1 MESVVSYSEL
11 LDKFAK
17 KRKSLLLI
25 YKSGH
30 LESECA
36 YHNLEK
42 ALQKME
48 SIPVYSADV
57 NTVLDIHPNYGITN
71 VPSLL
76 IFSKGKLKN
85 AINGCQNNRS
95 IQTLMNQTF
104 PYKKHTSKVRIAKS
118 ITVYSTPTCCWCTS
132 LKTWLQ
138 ENGIEYKDIDIAHDE
153 KAAQSLIERT
163 GHKGVPQIE
172 INDQM
177 VVGFQLPRLKELLNI
192 K

>member
-1 MESVVSYSEL
+1 MEDVFSYSEL
-11 LDKFAK
+11 KNKFAK
-17 KRKSLLLI
+17 KRKSLLLL

-30 LESECA
+30 IESKCA

-48 SIPVYSADV
+48 SIPVYTADV
-57 NTVLDIHPNYGITN
+57 NTVLDIHSNYGITN

-76 IFSKGKLKN
+76 IFKNGKFQD

-95 IQTLMNQTF
+95 IKTLMEQTF
-104 PYKKHTSKVRIAKS
+104 QTKKHALKVKNSKNI
-118 ITVYSTPTCCWCTS
+118 IVYSTPTCGWCTS

-138 ENGIEYKDIDIAHDE
+138 QNGIEYKDIDIALDE
-153 KAAQSLIERT
+153 KAAQSLIKRT

-177 VVGFQLPRLKELLNI
+177 VVGFQLPRLKELLDI

>member
-1 MESVVSYSEL
+1 METVFSYSEL
-11 LDKFAK
+11 KDKFAK
-17 KRKSLLLI
+17 KRKSLLLL

-48 SIPVYSADV
+48 SIPVYTADV

-76 IFSKGKLKN
+76 IFKNGKFQDAK
-85 AINGCQNNRS
+85 NGCQNNRS
-95 IQTLMNQTF
+95 IKTLMEQAFRT
-104 PYKKHTSKVRIAKS
+104 KKHVLKVKNSKN
-118 ITVYSTPTCCWCTS
+118 ITVYSTPTCGWCTS

-138 ENGIEYKDIDIAHDE
+138 QNGIEYKDIDIALDE
-153 KAAQSLIERT
+153 EAAQSLIKRT
-163 GHKGVPQIE
+163 GHKGVPQVE

-177 VVGFQLPRLKELLNI
+177 VVGFQLPRLKELLDI